1 MLTPSDILLLWPLL
15 HQIRCSTSERL
26 ASHQDTDPI
35 TMKSDFAPEHH
46 FTITQQAHLAP
57 AILAYQSYCSWSCTA
72 IFSNFLEKRH
82 LTILTFDL

>member
-35 TMKSDFAPEHH
+35 TMKNDFAPEHN
-46 FTITQQAHLAP
+46 FIITHQAHLAP

-72 IFSNFLEKRH
+72 IFSREEAPH
-82 LTILTFDL
+82 HFDI

>member
-15 HQIRCSTSERL
+15 HQIRCNTSERL

-35 TMKSDFAPEHH
+35 TMKNDFAPEHN
-46 FTITQQAHLAP
+46 FIITHQAHLAP
-57 AILAYQSYCSWSCTA
+57 AILAYQSYFSWSCTA
-72 IFSNFLEKRH
+72 TFSNFLEKRH